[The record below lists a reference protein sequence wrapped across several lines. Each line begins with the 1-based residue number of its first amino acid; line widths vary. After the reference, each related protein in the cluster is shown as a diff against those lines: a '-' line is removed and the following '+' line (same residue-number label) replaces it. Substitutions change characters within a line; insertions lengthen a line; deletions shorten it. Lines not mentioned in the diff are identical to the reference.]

1 MSLISKDRDDYWP
14 FCGIYDL
21 APFEACPCIRTAR
34 SFIFCV
40 RIDCNGRRT
49 FIDQHLSEFTQKRS
63 AVTLAKHVWLAD
75 KCVDH
80 LSVRAKMF

>member
-1 MSLISKDRDDYWP
+1 MPLISKDHNDYRA

-21 APFEACPCIRTAR
+21 VPFEARPFVRSAR
-34 SFIFCV
+34 SFIFSV
-40 RIDCNGRRT
+40 RIDCDGRRT
-49 FIDQHLSEFTQKRS
+49 LIDQHLSEFTQERA

-80 LSVRAKMF
+80 LSIRAKVF